1 MAHEIKNPLN
11 FVNNFTEVSVELIDE
26 IGEILEETEDQD
38 AEMIEEINEILGD
51 LRTNLGKVREH
62 SSRADGIV
70 HSMLEH
76 SRAEG
81 GDWRETD
88 LNALL
93 KQYRDLA
100 YHAMRAENTDFN
112 LKMQESLDENIG
124 MLEVVPQDLS
134 RAFLNILTNACQAI
148 DEKRESLDGD
158 YKPEL
163 EIGSRRLDDGF
174 EFWVR
179 DNGPGIPDELKQRMF
194 EPFVTTKDTGKGTG
208 LGLSLT
214 ADIVTRHG
222 GSIEVESEVGEGSR
236 IAIRLPLNP
245 AELRDLESDG

>member
-1 MAHEIKNPLN
+1 MQRLNLVEKLAQELDGKNKDLEHALERLHRAQEQIVAEEKLASLGQLTAGVAHEIKNPLN

-26 IGEILEETEDQD
+26 IGEILEESEGQDTE
-38 AEMIEEINEILGD
+38 AVEEINEILDD
-51 LRTNLGKVREH
+51 LRTNLGKVKEH
-62 SSRADGIV
+62 STRADGIV

-112 LKMQESLDENIG
+112 LKMQESLDEGIG

-148 DEKRESLDGD
+148 DEKRDLAR
-158 YKPEL
+158 
-163 EIGSRRLDDGF
+163 RRLSAGAGDRQSAARRG
-174 EFWVR
+174 VR
-179 DNGPGIPDELKQRMF
+179 VLGARQR
-194 EPFVTTKDTGKGTG
+194 
-208 LGLSLT
+208 
-214 ADIVTRHG
+214 ARH
-222 GSIEVESEVGEGSR
+222 SR
-236 IAIRLPLNP
+236 
-245 AELRDLESDG
+245 